1 MVVFVDS
8 RTERDQIPEG
18 LRSTYSDTG
27 REDPRIM
34 VSNSDASQG
43 LVSIRSKRIKED
55 PRKAARELRKKLENV
70 SLSASASQEDE
81 KVAEEKEHLAPEQ
94 TWANHKGQEMTAAVV
109 DLSKEK
115 VTFLLPKGKEVPYD
129 LSALSKESQERLEK
143 LRID

>member
-115 VTFLLPKGKEVPYD
+115 VTFLLPNGKEVPYD